1 MLAFKWLSIYLTL
14 FCSAYTRSLFDIGM
28 TLFQVERMFPEHV
41 FKNTQGEDV
50 SVVALESLEYMAQLF
65 NSLTP
70 KLEGCVGCGVGASSG
85 DGGSVTSG
93 KGSLKTYFNKLNTIL
108 IQKEHS
114 ACAWEI
120 TRVEVRD
127 NLVQFKKFLDS
138 SQLYRVYLRVLP
150 TYVFYLR

>member
-1 MLAFKWLSIYLTL
+1 MVEYLPDSVL
-14 FCSAYTRSLFDIGM
+14 FCLYTAHAHFCTCPLFDVYNLI
-28 TLFQVERMFPEHV
+28 
-41 FKNTQGEDV
+41 EDV

-65 NSLTP
+65 NIK

-108 IQKEHS
+108 KQKDHS

-138 SQLYRVYLRVLP
+138 RVKPYEEEEVSWR
-150 TYVFYLR
+150 TT

>member
-1 MLAFKWLSIYLTL
+1 MVEYLPDSVL
-14 FCSAYTRSLFDIGM
+14 FCLYTAASELCMWTQFMHILM
-28 TLFQVERMFPEHV
+28 PKTV
-41 FKNTQGEDV
+41 FSIIQSEDV

-65 NSLTP
+65 NIK

-108 IQKEHS
+108 KQKEHS

-120 TRVEVRD
+120 TRVEFRD
-127 NLVQFKKFLDS
+127 NLVQFKTFLDS
-138 SQLYRVYLRVLP
+138 RVKP
-150 TYVFYLR
+150 

>member
-1 MLAFKWLSIYLTL
+1 MVEYLPDSVL
-14 FCSAYTRSLFDIGM
+14 FCLYTAASELCMWTQFMRYSLFDIDM

-41 FKNTQGEDV
+41 YKNTQSEDV

-65 NSLTP
+65 NIK

-108 IQKEHS
+108 KQKEHS

-120 TRVEVRD
+120 TRVEFRD
-127 NLVQFKKFLDS
+127 NLVQFKTFLDS
-138 SQLYRVYLRVLP
+138 RVKP
-150 TYVFYLR
+150 